1 MPWFTFCCNLI
12 YIYEHLQ
19 TRTWQKFK
27 FLRQSKTQI
36 NIKAIW
42 KDIKKIVDIFNLDQN
57 MEGLKPLMSSH
68 SINWMGNTGQPCTL
82 EVPIQDPR

>member
-1 MPWFTFCCNLI
+1 MFHKVLKISMYAMVYFLLQ
-12 YIYEHLQ
+12 YHIYEHLQ

-42 KDIKKIVDIFNLDQN
+42 KDIKKIVDIF
-57 MEGLKPLMSSH
+57 K
-68 SINWMGNTGQPCTL
+68 
-82 EVPIQDPR
+82 RK